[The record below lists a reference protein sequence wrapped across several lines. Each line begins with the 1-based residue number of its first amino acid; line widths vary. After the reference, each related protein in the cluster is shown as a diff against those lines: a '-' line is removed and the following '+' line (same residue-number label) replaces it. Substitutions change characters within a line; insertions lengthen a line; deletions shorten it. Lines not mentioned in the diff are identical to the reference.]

1 MKPVA
6 ALTRLPNGRLVA
18 TDDTQAIM
26 EAFVRE
32 AETVAGEIGIDLPD
46 ANLRARVVE
55 TCRAAPAHRSSMLRD
70 VLAERK
76 TKSTR

>member
-1 MKPVA
+1 
-6 ALTRLPNGRLVA
+6 
-18 TDDTQAIM
+18 M